1 MSNMACCAAPA
12 PPPAYD
18 VLSGGTPR
26 VLVVNVPASP
36 SLNAQ
41 TCRALAETVGTFVL
55 VAEATVF
62 VILAA
67 AAGMEKDER
76 DCMVGT
82 SSSIGIVAVAVGT
95 AKKEE
100 EEGKVYW
107 SSVSGDAT
115 RRLPGCTGRTIG
127 AGTEEEEEGEKDLE
141 RGSGK
146 AFFDGERP
154 RSFPFFCARLSRH
167 ANASLLLLLL
177 LLEGHWKGRGESDP
191 RSDFFSLLGVPCSTR
206 SPWWWCLGVGLCV
219 GLFMVVYLTR

>member
-1 MSNMACCAAPA
+1 MLMRNLLLKSRPSSPEPSPPPPPRHHLPFPSPLFPPSPPSPPPLSSISSSLRGSMMSNMACCAAPA

-67 AAGMEKDER
+67 AAGVEKDER

-95 AKKEE
+95 AKNERRREKCR
-100 EEGKVYW
+100 

-115 RRLPGCTGRTIG
+115 
-127 AGTEEEEEGEKDLE
+127 
-141 RGSGK
+141 
-146 AFFDGERP
+146 
-154 RSFPFFCARLSRH
+154 H
-167 ANASLLLLLL
+167 
-177 LLEGHWKGRGESDP
+177 
-191 RSDFFSLLGVPCSTR
+191 
-206 SPWWWCLGVGLCV
+206 
-219 GLFMVVYLTR
+219 